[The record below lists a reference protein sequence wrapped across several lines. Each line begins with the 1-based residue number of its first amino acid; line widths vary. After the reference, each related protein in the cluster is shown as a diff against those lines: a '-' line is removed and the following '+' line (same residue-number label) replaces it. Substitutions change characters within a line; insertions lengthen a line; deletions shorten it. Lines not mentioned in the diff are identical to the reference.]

1 MTDRNP
7 RSQVTPLLTAGL
19 LTVGKPRS
27 HALAATLVAVALVPV
42 PALAGGTRSFSLT
55 EHADFDAGETEG
67 AAIEGSGRV
76 TTGFLPA
83 KGEVTDAAS
92 AFSCLGRKDDVLV
105 GTADKAGVLRVRLP
119 PRGKAK
125 KAKAEKSKDA
135 KDKGKDAKGKVSDEG
150 APTVERVAELSGVVV
165 TAMAELTPG
174 GDVVV
179 ATLPGGKL
187 QRLDGKGK
195 LSPFAELPVEQVW
208 ALVVHQGKLYAG
220 TGPKGE
226 VFAIEL
232 SGKDPKVVLD
242 DEDKHVLSML
252 SVGDAL
258 LVGTSPGARLLR
270 VGKDPK
276 GVLLKD
282 LEGDELRALA
292 LTRQG
297 LLAAVNTF
305 EDRQIGSA
313 EMLTKNLART
323 SLVGDPPMGDL
334 QTQRPPRSD
343 AVVYHVDLGPG
354 RDFDRA
360 SEAPWDQW
368 FSREGQ
374 YFTGMLAL
382 DDVGT
387 VLLSSSADGKV
398 YRLRGPRDASTVADF
413 EERQTTA
420 LCRVAKGPIF
430 ATVGQGAAVYHLEAA
445 PAKQAL
451 YRSKVLDAKQPSDFG
466 ALALRGK
473 GPLTVRARVGPTKD
487 PDERWSEWTP
497 IEIGSEPG
505 AGFRGTL
512 RALPRRRHVQLE
524 VALGSPDA
532 EIRQVEQFYAPENL
546 APLLTG
552 VDVDRPELDSTGE
565 REPSPTVTIRWK
577 VEARDEDEMVY
588 DVRARQEGTG
598 ETQWIPL
605 HDRDE
610 PVNKKELSWDL
621 STVPDGVYEIE
632 VKASDEPSNG
642 DGNARTDELRSAPFV
657 VDRQRPRIEDLR
669 FGGGKL
675 SANVRDAGGYV
686 HDVSYRVDDGAF
698 RTVAASDGI
707 FDEPTEAILITPA
720 GLKAGTHRVVVRARD
735 SFGNIETAALIVKV
749 E

>member
-1 MTDRNP
+1 MTAAIVATSRSSAPAP
-7 RSQVTPLLTAGL
+7 RRLGSIT
-19 LTVGKPRS
+19 S
-27 HALAATLVAVALVPV
+27 ALALAVALVPA
-42 PALAGGTRSFSLT
+42 PALAGGTKSFSLS
-55 EHADFDAGETEG
+55 EHSDFDAGETEG

-83 KGEVTDAAS
+83 KGEVTNAAS
-92 AFSCLGRKDDVLV
+92 AFSCLGRKDEVLV
-105 GTADKAGVLRVRLP
+105 GTADKAAVLRVRLA
-119 PRGKAK
+119 PRG
-125 KAKAEKSKDA
+125 
-135 KDKGKDAKGKVSDEG
+135 KDKGK
-150 APTVERVAELSGVVV
+150 PTVERVAELSGVVV
-165 TAMAELTPG
+165 TAMAELPG

-187 QRLDGKGK
+187 QRMDGKGK
-195 LSPFAELPVEQVW
+195 LSAFAELPVEQVW

-226 VFAIEL
+226 VFAMEL

-242 DEDKHVLSML
+242 DEDKHVLSLL
-252 SVGDAL
+252 SIGEAL
-258 LVGTSPGARLLR
+258 LVGTSPGARLLK

-305 EDRQIGSA
+305 EDRQIGSVDA
-313 EMLTKNLART
+313 LTKNLART

-334 QTQRPPRSD
+334 QTQRGPRAD
-343 AVVYHVDLGPG
+343 GVVYHVDLGPG
-354 RDFDRA
+354 RDFERA

-374 YFTGMLAL
+374 YFTAMLAL

-387 VLLSSSADGKV
+387 VLLSSSADGKI

-413 EERQTTA
+413 EERQSTA

-430 ATVGQGAAVYHLEAA
+430 ATVGQGAGVYHLEAS
-445 PAKQAL
+445 PAKKAL
-451 YRSKVLDAKQPSDFG
+451 FRTKVLDAKQPSDFG

-473 GPLTVRARVGPTKD
+473 GPLTVRARVGPS
-487 PDERWSEWTP
+487 DEPNDRWSEWTT
-497 IEIGSEPG
+497 IELTNEPG

-512 RALPRRRHVQLE
+512 RALPRRRYMQVE

-532 EIRQVEQFYAPENL
+532 ELRQLDQFYAPENL

-552 VDVDRPELDSTGE
+552 VDVDRPELDQSGE

-577 VEARDEDEMVY
+577 VESRDEDELVY

-598 ETQWIPL
+598 DTQWIPL

-610 PVNKKELSWDL
+610 PVNKRELQWDL

-686 HDVSYRVDDGAF
+686 HDVSYRVDDGPF
-698 RTVAASDGI
+698 RTVAASDGL
-707 FDEPTEAILITPA
+707 FDEPTEAIVVTPA
-720 GLKAGTHRVVVRARD
+720 GLRAGTHRVVVRARD
-735 SFGNIETAALIVKV
+735 SFGNIETAALLVTV

>member
-1 MTDRNP
+1 
-7 RSQVTPLLTAGL
+7 
-19 LTVGKPRS
+19 
-27 HALAATLVAVALVPV
+27 
-42 PALAGGTRSFSLT
+42 
-55 EHADFDAGETEG
+55 
-67 AAIEGSGRV
+67 
-76 TTGFLPA
+76 
-83 KGEVTDAAS
+83 
-92 AFSCLGRKDDVLV
+92 
-105 GTADKAGVLRVRLP
+105 
-119 PRGKAK
+119 
-125 KAKAEKSKDA
+125 
-135 KDKGKDAKGKVSDEG
+135 
-150 APTVERVAELSGVVV
+150 VAELSGVVV
-165 TAMAELTPG
+165 TAMAELPG

-187 QRLDGKGK
+187 QRLDAKGK
-195 LSPFAELPVEQVW
+195 LSAFAELPVEQVW
-208 ALVVHQGKLYAG
+208 ALVMHQGKLYAG

-226 VFAIEL
+226 VFAMEP

-242 DEDKHVLSML
+242 DVDKHVLSLL
-252 SVGDAL
+252 SVGEAL

-292 LTRQG
+292 LTRHG

-305 EDRQIGSA
+305 EDRQIGTVDA
-313 EMLTKNLART
+313 LTKNLART
-323 SLVGDPPMGDL
+323 SLVGDPPIGDL
-334 QTQRPPRSD
+334 QQQRPPKAD
-343 AVVYHVDLGPG
+343 GTVHHVDLGPG

-360 SEAPWDQW
+360 SEAPWEQW

-387 VLLSSSADGKV
+387 VLLSSSAEGKV

-413 EERQTTA
+413 EERQSTA
-420 LCRVAKGPIF
+420 LCRAGKGPIF
-430 ATVGQGAAVYHLEAA
+430 ATVGQGAAAYHLEAA
-445 PAKQAL
+445 PAQKAV
-451 YRSKVLDAKQPSDFG
+451 YRTKVLDAKQPSDFG

-473 GPLTVRARVGPTKD
+473 GPLTVRARVGPSTE

-497 IEIGSEPG
+497 IALTPEAG
-505 AGFRGTL
+505 AGFRGSL
-512 RALPRRRHVQLE
+512 RELARRRHLQLE

-532 EIRQVEQFYAPENL
+532 ELRSLEQFYAPENL
-546 APLLTG
+546 APLLTN
-552 VDVDRPELDSTGE
+552 VDVQRPELDSEGE
-565 REPSPTVTIRWK
+565 HEPSSKVTIRWK
-577 VEARDEDEMVY
+577 VEPRDEDELVY

-598 ETQWIPL
+598 DTQWIAL
-605 HDRDE
+605 HDKDE
-610 PVNKKELSWDL
+610 LVTKRELQWDL

-669 FGGGKL
+669 WGGGKL

-686 HDVSYRVDDGAF
+686 HDVAYRVDDGPF
-698 RTVAASDGI
+698 RNVAASDGL
-707 FDEPTEAILITPA
+707 FDEPLEAILITPT
-720 GLKAGTHRVVVRARD
+720 GLRPGTHRVVVRARD
-735 SFGNIETAALIVKV
+735 SFGNIETAALLVAV

>member
-1 MTDRNP
+1 MTHRIPSPSLRRAGAP
-7 RSQVTPLLTAGL
+7 RS
-19 LTVGKPRS
+19 
-27 HALAATLVAVALVPV
+27 ALALLLVRAAALVPAAALV
-42 PALAGGTRSFSLT
+42 AAAALVPTPALAGGTRSFTLAD
-55 EHADFDAGETEG
+55 HGDFDGGETEG
-67 AAIEGSGRV
+67 AAIEASGRV
-76 TTGFLPA
+76 TTGFLTA
-83 KGEVTDAAS
+83 KGEVTAAAS
-92 AFSCLGRKDDVLV
+92 AFSCLGRKDHVLV
-105 GTADKAGVLRVRLP
+105 GTADKAAVHRVSLQT
-119 PRGKAK
+119 RG
-125 KAKAEKSKDA
+125 
-135 KDKGKDAKGKVSDEG
+135 KDKGK
-150 APTVERVAELSGVVV
+150 PIVERVAELPGVVV
-165 TAMAELTPG
+165 TAMAELPG

-187 QRLDGKGK
+187 QRLDGRGK
-195 LSPFAELPVEQVW
+195 LSAFAELPVEQVW
-208 ALVVHQGKLYAG
+208 ALLVHQGKLYAG

-226 VFAIEL
+226 LFAMEL

-242 DEDKHVLSML
+242 DEDKHVLSLL
-252 SVGDAL
+252 SVGEAL

-292 LTRQG
+292 LTREG

-305 EDRQIGSA
+305 EDRQIGTVDA
-313 EMLTKNLART
+313 LTKNLART
-323 SLVGDPPMGDL
+323 SLVGDPPTGDL
-334 QTQRPPRSD
+334 QQQRPPRAD

-354 RDFDRA
+354 RDLERA

-368 FSREGQ
+368 FAREGQ

-387 VLLSSSADGKV
+387 VLLSSSADGKI
-398 YRLRGPRDASTVADF
+398 YRLRGPRDAATVADF

-430 ATVGQGAAVYHLEAA
+430 ATVGQGAAAYHLEAA
-445 PAKQAL
+445 PAKKAL
-451 YRSKVLDAKQPSDFG
+451 YRTKVHDAKQPSDFG

-473 GPLTVRARVGPTKD
+473 GPLTVRARVGPTSE

-497 IEIGSEPG
+497 IELTTEPG

-532 EIRQVEQFYAPENL
+532 ELRHLEQFYAPENL

-552 VDVDRPELDSTGE
+552 VDVDRPELDKDGE

-577 VEARDEDEMVY
+577 VEARDEDELAY

-605 HDRDE
+605 HDKDE
-610 PVNKKELSWDL
+610 LITKRELAWDL
-621 STVPDGVYEIE
+621 STVPDGVYEVE

-642 DGNARTDELRSAPFV
+642 NGNARTDELRSAPFV
-657 VDRQRPRIEDLR
+657 VDRQRPRIEDLKW
-669 FGGGKL
+669 GGGKL
-675 SANVRDAGGYV
+675 SANVRDSGGYV
-686 HDVSYRVDDGAF
+686 HDVSYRVDDGPF

-707 FDEPTEAILITPA
+707 FDEPTEAILLTPA
-720 GLKAGTHRVVVRARD
+720 GLRPGTHRVVVRARD
-735 SFGNIETAALIVKV
+735 SFGNIETAALIVEVK
-749 E
+749 

>member
-1 MTDRNP
+1 MIDSDVPP
-7 RSQVTPLLTAGL
+7 RPPKPTRARASARRGL
-19 LTVGKPRS
+19 A
-27 HALAATLVAVALVPV
+27 ALATAAALVPA
-42 PALAGGTRSFSLT
+42 PALAGGTRSFTLSD
-55 EHADFDAGETEG
+55 HADFDAGDTEG
-67 AAIEGSGRV
+67 AAIEASGRV
-76 TTGFLPA
+76 TTGLLPA
-83 KGEVTDAAS
+83 RGEVPDAAS

-105 GTADKAGVLRVRLP
+105 GTADKAAVYRVRQAA
-119 PRGKAK
+119 RGKAK
-125 KAKAEKSKDA
+125 GDKAKGDKA
-135 KDKGKDAKGKVSDEG
+135 KDG
-150 APTVERVAELSGVVV
+150 PTVERLAQLDGVVV
-165 TAMAELTPG
+165 TAMAELPG

-187 QRLDGKGK
+187 QRLDGRGK
-195 LSPFAELPVEQVW
+195 LSAFAELPVEQVW

-226 VFAIEL
+226 VFAMEL

-242 DEDKHVLSML
+242 DEDKHALTLL
-252 SVGDAL
+252 SVGDVL

-270 VGKDPK
+270 VSKDPK

-292 LTRQG
+292 LTRHG

-305 EDRQIGSA
+305 EDRQIGSVDA
-313 EMLTKNLART
+313 LTKNLART

-334 QTQRPPRSD
+334 QQQRPPRSD
-343 AVVYHVDLGPG
+343 GAVYHVDLGSG

-360 SEAPWDQW
+360 TEAPWDQW
-368 FSREGQ
+368 LSREGQ

-387 VLLSSSADGKV
+387 VLLSSSAEGKV
-398 YRLRGPRDASTVADF
+398 YRLRGPRDVATVADF

-420 LCRVAKGPIF
+420 LCRASKGPIF
-430 ATVGQGAAVYHLEAA
+430 ATVGQGAAAYHLEAA

-451 YRSKVLDAKQPSDFG
+451 YRTKVLDAKQPSDFG
-466 ALALRGK
+466 ALALRSK
-473 GPLTVRARVGPTKD
+473 GPLSVRARVGPTPE
-487 PDERWSEWTP
+487 PDERWTEWTAVTLT
-497 IEIGSEPG
+497 SEPG
-505 AGFRGTL
+505 AGSRGSL
-512 RALPRRRHVQLE
+512 RGLPRRRHVQIE
-524 VALGSPDA
+524 VSLGSPDA
-532 EIRQVEQFYAPENL
+532 ELRYLEQFYAPENL

-552 VDVDRPELDSTGE
+552 IDVDRPELDASGE

-577 VEARDEDEMVY
+577 VEARDEDDLVY
-588 DVRARQEGTG
+588 DVRARPEGTG

-605 HDRDE
+605 HDKDHQVTKR
-610 PVNKKELSWDL
+610 ELQWDL

-642 DGNARTDELRSAPFV
+642 DGKARTDELRSAPFV
-657 VDRQRPRIEDLR
+657 VDRQRPRVEDMR
-669 FGGGKL
+669 WGGGKL
-675 SANVRDAGGYV
+675 SANVRDTGGYV
-686 HDVSYRVDDGAF
+686 HDVSYRVDDGPF

-720 GLKAGTHRVVVRARD
+720 GLSAGTHRVVVRARD
-735 SFGNIETAALIVKV
+735 SFGNVETAAILVKV

>member
-1 MTDRNP
+1 MTDHSSCSGAP
-7 RSQVTPLLTAGL
+7 VGGKSRSLTAL
-19 LTVGKPRS
+19 LRVP
-27 HALAATLVAVALVPV
+27 AVALTPGIMLALALVPA
-42 PALAGGTRSFSLT
+42 PALAGGTRSLT
-55 EHADFDAGETEG
+55 LADHSDFDGGETEG
-67 AAIEGSGRV
+67 AAIEASGRV
-76 TTGFLPA
+76 TPGFRPA
-83 KGEVTDAAS
+83 RVEVTAAAS

-105 GTADKAGVLRVRLP
+105 GTADKAAVHRVRLE
-119 PRGKAK
+119 PRG
-125 KAKAEKSKDA
+125 
-135 KDKGKDAKGKVSDEG
+135 KDKGK
-150 APTVERVAELSGVVV
+150 PTVERVAELSGVVV
-165 TAMAELTPG
+165 TAMAELPG

-187 QRLDGKGK
+187 QRLDARGKV
-195 LSPFAELPVEQVW
+195 SAFAELPVEQVW
-208 ALVVHQGKLYAG
+208 ALLVHQGKLYAG

-226 VFAIEL
+226 VFAMEL

-242 DEDKHVLSML
+242 DEDKHVLSLL
-252 SVGDAL
+252 SVGEAL

-292 LTRQG
+292 LTRHG

-305 EDRQIGSA
+305 EDRQIGTVDA
-313 EMLTKNLART
+313 LTKNLARS
-323 SLVGDPPMGDL
+323 SLVGDPPLGDL

-354 RDFDRA
+354 RDFERA

-387 VLLSSSADGKV
+387 VLLSSSADGKI
-398 YRLRGPRDASTVADF
+398 YRLRGPRDAATVADF
-413 EERQTTA
+413 EERQSTA

-430 ATVGQGAAVYHLEAA
+430 ATVGQGAAAYHLEAA
-445 PAKQAL
+445 PAKKAL
-451 YRSKVLDAKQPSDFG
+451 YRTKAFDAKQPSDFG

-473 GPLTVRARVGPTKD
+473 GPLTVRARVGPTSE
-487 PDERWSEWTP
+487 PDERWTEWTP
-497 IEIGSEPG
+497 ITLATE
-505 AGFRGTL
+505 AGGGMRGTL
-512 RALPRRRHVQLE
+512 RDLPRRRHVQIE

-532 EIRQVEQFYAPENL
+532 ELRHLEQFYAPENL

-552 VDVDRPELDSTGE
+552 VDVDRPELDAEGE

-577 VEARDEDEMVY
+577 VEARDEDQLAF

-610 PVNKKELSWDL
+610 QVTKRELSWDL

-642 DGNARTDELRSAPFV
+642 HGNARTDELRSAPFV

-669 FGGGKL
+669 WGGGKL
-675 SANVRDAGGYV
+675 SATIRDGGGYV
-686 HDVSYRVDDGAF
+686 HDVAYRVDDGPF
-698 RTVAASDGI
+698 RTVAASDGL
-707 FDEPTEAILITPA
+707 FDEPQEAIVVAPT
-720 GLKAGTHRVVVRARD
+720 GLTKGTHRIVVRARD
-735 SFGNIETAALIVKV
+735 SFGNIETAAVLASV

>member
-1 MTDRNP
+1 MTDRNS
-7 RSQVTPLLTAGL
+7 RSLAAPLLTAS
-19 LTVGKPRS
+19 KPRS
-27 HALAATLVAVALVPV
+27 LALAAVLVAVTLVPA

-55 EHADFDAGETEG
+55 DHSDFDGGETEG

-105 GTADKAGVLRVRLP
+105 GTADKAAVLRVRLP
-119 PRGKAK
+119 ARGKTAVGKDKKGKDKTGKAK
-125 KAKAEKSKDA
+125 
-135 KDKGKDAKGKVSDEG
+135 DEG
-150 APTVERVAELSGVVV
+150 APTVERVAALDGVVV
-165 TAMAELTPG
+165 TAMAELSG

-226 VFAIEL
+226 VFAMEL

-252 SVGDAL
+252 SIGDAL

-305 EDRQIGSA
+305 EDRQIGSVDA
-313 EMLTKNLART
+313 LTKNLART

-343 AVVYHVDLGPG
+343 AAVYHVDLGPG

-387 VLLSSSADGKV
+387 VLLSSSSDGKI
-398 YRLRGPRDASTVADF
+398 YRLRGPRDAATVADF

-445 PAKQAL
+445 PAKKAL
-451 YRSKVLDAKQPSDFG
+451 YRTKVLDAKQPSDFG

-473 GPLTVRARVGPTKD
+473 GPLTVRARVGPTDK

-497 IEIGSEPG
+497 IELESEPG

-512 RALPRRRHVQLE
+512 RALPRRRHVQIE

-532 EIRQVEQFYAPENL
+532 EIRRLEQFYAPENL

-552 VDVDRPELDSTGE
+552 IDVDRPELDSTGE

-577 VEARDEDEMVY
+577 VEARDEDELVY

-598 ETQWIPL
+598 EVQWIPL

-610 PVNKKELSWDL
+610 PVSKKELSWDL

-686 HDVSYRVDDGAF
+686 HDVSYRVDDGPF

>member
-1 MTDRNP
+1 MTVRDPNHSQGR
-7 RSQVTPLLTAGL
+7 RSTARL
-19 LTVGKPRS
+19 APAAAL
-27 HALAATLVAVALVPV
+27 ALAAALVPA
-42 PALAGGTRSFSLT
+42 PALAGGTRSFSLA
-55 EHADFDAGETEG
+55 EHGDFDAGETEG
-67 AAIEGSGRV
+67 AAIEATGRV

-83 KGEVTDAAS
+83 KGTVTEAAS

-105 GTADKAGVLRVRLP
+105 GTADKASVVRVRLAA
-119 PRGKAK
+119 RGK
-125 KAKAEKSKDA
+125 E
-135 KDKGKDAKGKVSDEG
+135 KGK
-150 APTVERVAELSGVVV
+150 PTVERVAALSGVVV
-165 TAMAELTPG
+165 TAMAELPG

-187 QRLDGKGK
+187 QRLDDKGK
-195 LSPFAELPVEQVW
+195 VSAFAELPVEQVW
-208 ALVVHQGKLYAG
+208 ALLVHQGKLYAG

-226 VFAIEL
+226 VFAMEL

-242 DEDKHVLSML
+242 DEDKHVLSLL
-252 SVGDAL
+252 SIGDAL
-258 LVGTSPGARLLR
+258 LVGTSPGARLLK
-270 VGKDPK
+270 VGKDAK
-276 GVLLKD
+276 GLLLKD

-292 LTRQG
+292 LTRHG

-305 EDRQIGSA
+305 EDRQIGTVDA
-313 EMLTKNLART
+313 LTKNLART

-354 RDFDRA
+354 RDFERA

-413 EERQTTA
+413 EERQSTG
-420 LCRVAKGPIF
+420 LCRAGKGPIF
-430 ATVGQGAAVYHLEAA
+430 ATVGQGAGVYHLEAA
-445 PAKQAL
+445 PAKKAL
-451 YRSKVLDAKQPSDFG
+451 YRTKVLDAKQPSDFG

-473 GPLTVRARVGPTKD
+473 GPLTVRARVGPSSE
-487 PDERWSEWTP
+487 PDERWTEWTA
-497 IEIGSEPG
+497 IELTNEPG

-512 RALPRRRHVQLE
+512 RALPRRRHVQIE
-524 VALGSPDA
+524 VALGTPDA
-532 EIRQVEQFYAPENL
+532 ELRALEQFYAPENL
-546 APLLTG
+546 APLITG
-552 VDVDRPELDSTGE
+552 VDVDRPELEQGAE

-577 VEARDEDEMVY
+577 VEARDEDELAF

-605 HDRDE
+605 HDEDE
-610 PVNKKELSWDL
+610 PVTKRELQWDL
-621 STVPDGVYEIE
+621 STVPDGVYEVE

-669 FGGGKL
+669 WGGGKL

-686 HDVSYRVDDGAF
+686 HDVSYRVNDGPF
-698 RTVAASDGI
+698 RTVAASDGL
-707 FDEPTEAILITPA
+707 FDEPTEAILVTPS
-720 GLKAGTHRVVVRARD
+720 GLRSGTHRIVVRARD